1 MTTDVLLIPNLGA
14 EEGAG
19 WGAPAYRP
27 ADETPTE
34 LQPAREIAQRTASR
48 LWQSLF
54 AIGSRCLGESE
65 TAADAFW
72 PKDFGIRNP
81 EPIFSWLDVPDHAAA
96 WLNTPAALQFARGAE
111 RRLLGAAPEVVQKVH
126 DKAFSHR
133 VAVAERM
140 LPDCLEPCIAVLEP
154 DDLRDSDRAIREIEA
169 KLAGWPAWTAGRFT
183 LKPRFGTS
191 GRGRVAGN
199 AGRVAEVSGAFPRLA
214 DSGGAMLEP
223 WLKRTCDLSAQFWIG
238 SDQQLVLLG
247 TTELLVE
254 GSGLYRGH
262 RGFIDSR
269 GRVTSGTRFDEA
281 VREAAAA
288 VAQAAIAVGYHGP
301 CGVDAF
307 AFEVEPGRVELRPVV
322 EFNARFTLGIIAI
335 GLLRRALPR
344 IRQALSLDPGALRAF
359 LFRLDAPPGG
369 WPDGDGAPDGL
380 MIPLSAADRSDDAPG
395 TLPTAPN
402 TADPGAAAR
411 AEPGLLLAD
420 DREALDR
427 ALAIRRAADVAP
439 ADRLH

>member
-1 MTTDVLLIPNLGA
+1 MAADVLLIPNFGA

-27 ADETPTE
+27 ADEASTDS
-34 LQPAREIAQRTASR
+34 QPSREVVQRTATR

-54 AIGSRCLGESE
+54 ASGSRHLGESE

-72 PKDFGIRNP
+72 PRDFGDRNP
-81 EPIFSWLDVPDHAAA
+81 GPIFSWLDVPGCAAA
-96 WLNTPAALQFARGAE
+96 WLNTPAALQFAKEAE
-111 RRLLGAAPEVVQKVH
+111 CRLLGAAPETVQKVH

-133 VAVAERM
+133 VAIEERM
-140 LPDCLEPCIAVLEP
+140 LPACLEPCIAVLEP
-154 DDLRDSDRAIREIEA
+154 EELRNPNRAIREVEA
-169 KLAGWPAWTAGRFT
+169 RLARWPAWTAGRFT

-199 AGRVAEVSGAFPRLA
+199 AGRVAELSGRFPRLA
-214 DSGGAMLEP
+214 ASGGAMLEP
-223 WLKRTCDLSAQFWIG
+223 WLKRTCDLSAQLWIG
-238 SDQQLVLLG
+238 RDRRLVLLG

-262 RGFIDSR
+262 RGFVDSK
-269 GRVTSGTRFDEA
+269 GRVTSGNRYDEA
-281 VREAAAA
+281 LREAAVA
-288 VAQAAIAVGYHGP
+288 VAQAAIAAGYHGP

-322 EFNARFTLGIIAI
+322 EFNARFTFGTVAI

-344 IRQALSLDPGALRAF
+344 IRQALSLDPGGLRAF

-369 WPDGDGAPDGL
+369 WPEPTDAQGAL
-380 MIPLSAADRSDDAPG
+380 LIPLSAED
-395 TLPTAPN
+395 PTA
-402 TADPGAAAR
+402 AVHI
-411 AEPGLLLAD
+411 EPGLLLAD

-427 ALAIRRAADVAP
+427 VLAIRRALEATSSDQ
-439 ADRLH
+439 LH

>member
-1 MTTDVLLIPNLGA
+1 MLLIPNFGA

-19 WGAPAYRP
+19 WDAPAYRP
-27 ADETPTE
+27 DDETPTVSR
-34 LQPAREIAQRTASR
+34 PAREVAQRTATR

-54 AIGSRCLGESE
+54 ASGSRCLGESE

-81 EPIFSWLDVPDHAAA
+81 QPVFPWLDVPGSAVA

-111 RRLLGAAPEVVQKVH
+111 HRLLGAAPDVVRNVH

-154 DDLRDSDRAIREIEA
+154 EGLHDPGRATREIEA
-169 KLAGWPAWTAGRFT
+169 KLARWPAWTAGRFT

-199 AGRVAEVSGAFPRLA
+199 AGRVAEVSGGFPRLA
-214 DSGGAMLEP
+214 ESGGAMLEP
-223 WLKRTCDLSAQFWIG
+223 WLKRTCDLSAQLWIG
-238 SDQQLVLLG
+238 RDRRLVLLG

-262 RGFIDSR
+262 RGFVDSR
-269 GRVTSGTRFDEA
+269 GRVTSGNRYDEA
-281 VREAAAA
+281 LREAAVV
-288 VAQAAIAVGYHGP
+288 VAQAAIAAGYHGP

-307 AFEVEPGRVELRPVV
+307 VFEAEPGRVELRSVV

-344 IRQALSLDPGALRAF
+344 IRQGLSLEPGGLRAF

-369 WPDGDGAPDGL
+369 WPDGTGAQGAL
-380 MIPLSAADRSDDAPG
+380 LIPLSAEDSR
-395 TLPTAPN
+395 
-402 TADPGAAAR
+402 AAVR

-427 ALAIRRAADVAP
+427 VLAIRRASETTSS
-439 ADRLH
+439 DRLH